1 MTHIATALTV
11 SGAHKS
17 IPSHILLNT
26 LVYKIQFINHI
37 HYTTMNNTVY
47 ILFLRFQA
55 NISYSVVYSH
65 ISLVL
70 TIALYFTNISK

>member
-17 IPSHILLNT
+17 IPSHT
-26 LVYKIQFINHI
+26 LVYTIKYINHI

-55 NISYSVVYSH
+55 NISYSVVYFH
-65 ISLVL
+65 ISLIL
-70 TIALYFTNISK
+70 TKALYFTNISK